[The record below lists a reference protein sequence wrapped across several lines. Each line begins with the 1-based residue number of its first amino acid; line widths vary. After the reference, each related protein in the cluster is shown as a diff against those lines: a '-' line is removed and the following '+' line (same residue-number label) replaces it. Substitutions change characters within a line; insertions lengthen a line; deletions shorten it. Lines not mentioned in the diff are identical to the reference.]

1 MGYDGFWPFVMLV
14 VIVDILNR
22 RLSIPVHGMV
32 ALPQLSM
39 TGAKWARLEK
49 DVRVPA
55 FMQVAL

>member
-1 MGYDGFWPFVMLV
+1 MLV
-14 VIVDILNR
+14 VIVDISNR

-55 FMQVAL
+55 FMQVANVFSRLC